1 MPPAGAAH
9 NRNPRP
15 RVKLANRRSWV
26 FSPGVNPADGV
37 NFREVLDEIGRA
49 RMPFG
54 KFGPQAFPPQGVP
67 IEDLPVEYLA
77 WFKLRGFPKGR
88 LGQLLEMVYEVKA
101 CGMDQVFNPHR
112 RARGGRTP
120 LQPRVPPGLPGRS
133 PG

>member
-1 MPPAGAAH
+1 MDPTG
-9 NRNPRP
+9 
-15 RVKLANRRSWV
+15 
-26 FSPGVNPADGV
+26 DV
-37 NFREVLDEIGRA
+37 NFREVLEEIGRA

-54 KFGPQAFPPQGVP
+54 KFGPKDFPPQGVP

-77 WFKLRGFPKGR
+77 WFKLHGFPKGR

-120 LQPRVPPGLPGRS
+120 LKPGVSPAPPNRS
-133 PG
+133 AG